1 MTDDPA
7 DYSADDSPDS
17 RAPDGEAGDYAG
29 RRELMPQHAGQRL
42 DRVLALLYPDLS
54 RSRLQALLKQGH
66 LQVFGG
72 DGQVIQA
79 SASMKV
85 SGDESVQ
92 VMQLPQTTPIDIL
105 AQPIALDVIHADEH
119 LFVINKPAGLV
130 MHPAAGNPDGTV
142 QNGLLHL
149 DPALQTIPRSGI
161 VHRLDKDT
169 TGAFVVARTLKAH
182 ASLVQQLQERTMGRE
197 YIAIA
202 HGEKLASG
210 SVDQPIGRHPRDRLR
225 MAVSASG
232 KPAVTHFR
240 VTNKYHAATEFAV
253 KLETGRTHQIRVH
266 MSWLKHPLIGD
277 PLYGGRQRIG
287 KGFGDSV
294 RNLLENFPRQAL
306 HAHRLS
312 LIHPA
317 TGKQNQWVA
326 EIPDDIIQLREALAA
341 VG

>member
-1 MTDDPA
+1 MTDDSQNVLA
-7 DYSADDSPDS
+7 TGA
-17 RAPDGEAGDYAG
+17 GEPGDYGG
-29 RRELMPQHAGQRL
+29 RRDLLPEHAGQRL

-54 RSRLQALLKQGH
+54 RSRLQALLKKGH
-66 LQVFGG
+66 LQVYAQ
-72 DGQVIQA
+72 DGEIMSA

-85 SGDESVQ
+85 TGDEAVE
-92 VMQLPQTTPIDIL
+92 VIQLPQAAPADIQ
-105 AQPIALDVIHADEH
+105 AQAIALNVIHADEDI
-119 LFVINKPAGLV
+119 FVINKPAGLV

-149 DPALQTIPRSGI
+149 DPALRSIPRSGL

-182 ASLVQQLQERTMGRE
+182 TSLVQQLQQRTMGRE

-202 HGEKLASG
+202 HGEKIAGG

-225 MAVSASG
+225 MAVNAAG

-240 VTNKYHAATEFAV
+240 ITSRFHAATEFAI

-266 MSWLKHPLIGD
+266 MAWLKHPLIGD
-277 PLYGGRQRIG
+277 PLYGGRQRVG

-294 RNLLENFPRQAL
+294 RSLLENFPRQAL

-317 TGKQNQWVA
+317 TGLQNEWIA
-326 EIPDDIIQLREALAA
+326 EIPGDIIELREALAS
-341 VG
+341 VEK

>member
-1 MTDDPA
+1 MTDDSQNA
-7 DYSADDSPDS
+7 GTSGDSA
-17 RAPDGEAGDYAG
+17 AGDYGG
-29 RRELMPQHAGQRL
+29 RRELLPQHAGQRL
-42 DRVLALLYPDLS
+42 DRVLARLYPDLS

-66 LQVFGG
+66 LRVYRS
-72 DGQVIQA
+72 DGQIMSA

-85 SGDESVQ
+85 SGAESVE
-92 VMQLPQTTPIDIL
+92 VMKLPQTEPLDI
-105 AQPIALDVIHADEH
+105 QPQAIELDVIHADEH
-119 LFVINKPAGLV
+119 LFVINKPPGLV

-149 DPALQTIPRSGI
+149 DPALRLIPRSGI

-169 TGAFVVARTLKAH
+169 TGAFVVARSLKAH
-182 ASLVQQLQERTMGRE
+182 TCLVQQLQQRTMGRE

-202 HGEKLASG
+202 HGEKLAGG

-225 MAVSASG
+225 MAVNAAG

-240 VTNKYHAATEFAV
+240 ITNKYHAATEFAV

-266 MSWLKHPLIGD
+266 MAWLKHPLIGD

-287 KGFGDSV
+287 KGFSDSV
-294 RNLLENFPRQAL
+294 RSLLENFPRQAL

-312 LIHPA
+312 LIHPV
-317 TGKQNQWVA
+317 TGLQNEWIA
-326 EIPDDIIQLREALAA
+326 EIPDDIIKLQQALAS
-341 VG
+341 VDL